1 MINILCVCGNGMG
14 TSTILKINIKKI
26 CDKHGIDASV
36 ESCAFGEALSYL
48 PNTDLVIT
56 SPEWSSMLPPSNA
69 VLAQTKNLI
78 DTDGVEQTLLEAVKE
93 HFPDELKGYNSGI
106 LRYRLIWCVIW
117 MKLNKYEKIFR

>member
-56 SPEWSSMLPPSNA
+56 SPDGQACYLHRMLFWH
-69 VLAQTKNLI
+69 K
-78 DTDGVEQTLLEAVKE
+78 
-93 HFPDELKGYNSGI
+93 LKT
-106 LRYRLIWCVIW
+106 
-117 MKLNKYEKIFR
+117 

>member
-56 SPEWSSMLPPSNA
+56 SPEWSR
-69 VLAQTKNLI
+69 I
-78 DTDGVEQTLLEAVKE
+78 E
-93 HFPDELKGYNSGI
+93 
-106 LRYRLIWCVIW
+106 
-117 MKLNKYEKIFR
+117 